1 MENTE
6 RSTTFV
12 TRWPLV
18 TMRPFVHALLVGLC
32 AACEASAQTAQKAND
47 FSSFNNGRALIV
59 VDDSGKE
66 TRGRVL
72 RSTMDSLTMT
82 VEGRDRLFD
91 RQGVKAIYELQGD
104 SVRHGMMIG
113 LAAGAA
119 LGASVV
125 AFESVCGGSFE
136 EARSCT
142 GGEQARQ
149 AAVVGGVFGAIG
161 MGIGTLSDALVRD
174 RRLLYER
181 SGGAEG
187 PAISIV
193 PYLAPSG
200 RKLLLSVV
208 W

>member
-1 MENTE
+1 MDKTE

-18 TMRPFVHALLVGLC
+18 TMRPFLHALLVGLC

-47 FSSFNNGRALIV
+47 FSSFNNGRVLIV
-59 VDDSGKE
+59 VDESGKE

-82 VEGRDRLFD
+82 VDGRDRMFD
-91 RQGVKAIYELQGD
+91 RQGVKAIYEQQGD

-119 LGASVV
+119 LGASVG
-125 AFESVCGGSFE
+125 AGTECGGLFE
-136 EARSCT
+136 PGRSCT
-142 GGEQARQ
+142 GGEKARLV
-149 AAVVGGVFGAIG
+149 AVVGGVFGAIG
-161 MGIGTLSDALVRD
+161 MGIGAAGDALVRD